1 MYNVF
6 SFSFFY
12 PDLLSIFVNISYNLF
27 YSFIYLIIPVFFRFF
42 PPERWKSA
50 LRQSRVSRQIIAV
63 FRGTK
68 FILVILRQLH
78 SLEAHLF
85 LLPDR

>member
-27 YSFIYLIIPVFFRFF
+27 YSFIYLIIPVFFFSIFSSRTMEERAPSVACF
-42 PPERWKSA
+42 PSNYRGFPWHEIYTRHPTTAA
-50 LRQSRVSRQIIAV
+50 L
-63 FRGTK
+63 
-68 FILVILRQLH
+68 
-78 SLEAHLF
+78 
-85 LLPDR
+85 P